1 MSEPE
6 IQPAA
11 PKPKLRWYQYSLR
24 TLLLAPV
31 VLAVVFG
38 WPHVHRRDIVWRLEK
53 YNNVD
58 LRNLGDEEKQ
68 QVNRW
73 VASLLGDKLDDR
85 IVIGGS
91 ENWLLHSTDALGS
104 GRRLLVIQM
113 EPTLAIPGTSYCV
126 IHFLN
131 NWGRVIHTMNFSVGY
146 RAWPDAATIDD
157 LSHGFMCL
165 TVETDGMW
173 TGRTA
178 PVLPHHRQA
187 SGDSAKRAH
196 GRQG

>member
-38 WPHVHRRDIVWRLEK
+38 WPHVHSGYIVWRLEK

-91 ENWLLHSTDALGS
+91 ENWLLHSTDALG
-104 GRRLLVIQM
+104 
-113 EPTLAIPGTSYCV
+113 
-126 IHFLN
+126 
-131 NWGRVIHTMNFSVGY
+131 
-146 RAWPDAATIDD
+146 
-157 LSHGFMCL
+157 
-165 TVETDGMW
+165 
-173 TGRTA
+173 
-178 PVLPHHRQA
+178 
-187 SGDSAKRAH
+187 
-196 GRQG
+196 